1 MITKMN
7 LPNGARIGQ
16 TIVLPATAGKVFYVA
31 ASGGSDGHDG
41 LSPERALNTLDYAI
55 GLCTANA
62 GDMIVMLDGAHS
74 YSTTIAV
81 DIAGIT
87 ITGLPGG
94 NPQRRRAS
102 VASSVSD
109 ELMTVSVG
117 NVEIANLHI
126 IVTTAQG
133 GIELTDDADN
143 LYVHDCSFDMFTAAA
158 STSTKGIQSIG
169 TSGGVKNLV
178 VENCYFESLDAQ
190 GPYMDLNDVSY
201 GTIKNVTSRHTGATA
216 LADAYVSATGAVDIL
231 FDDVRI
237 ICGTGAA
244 ITDSFDWT
252 GNTVDGS
259 LQLRNCYL
267 SVGVGVPNGS
277 ADADIWVDGLSA
289 NSVAA
294 DGSSAIVNRLN
305 AS

>member
-1 MITKMN
+1 MN
-7 LPNGARIGQ
+7 LPNGARVGQ
-16 TIVLPATAGKVFYVA
+16 TLVLPASAGKVFYVK

-55 GLCTANA
+55 GLCTADA

-74 YSTTIAV
+74 YSTTIAADV
-81 DIAGIT
+81 AGIT

-102 VASSVSD
+102 IASSASD
-109 ELMTVSVG
+109 EVITVSAA

-126 IVTTAQG
+126 ICTTAQG
-133 GIELTDDADN
+133 GIELTDGADN
-143 LYVHDCSFDMFTAAA
+143 TYIHDCSFDMFTAAA
-158 STSTKGIQSIG
+158 STSTIGIQSIG

-201 GTIKNVTSRHTGATA
+201 ATITNVTSRHTGATA
-216 LADAYVSATGAVDIL
+216 LADAYVSATGAVDVL
-231 FDDVRI
+231 FDNFRI
-237 ICGTGAA
+237 VAGTGAA

-252 GNTVDGS
+252 GNTTDGS
-259 LQLRNCYL
+259 LQLRNVYMSL
-267 SVGVGVPNGS
+267 SVGVPNAS
-277 ADADIWVDGLSA
+277 ADADVWVVSSSETAQTAAGGSA
-289 NSVAA
+289 P
-294 DGSSAIVNRLN
+294 VNVLN
-305 AS
+305 AG